1 MIGVEFAS
9 WFFEF
14 PEKNAGSSENS
25 VSYNTCHWSFFLEI
39 IVQEKFWG
47 CKEFLRQNCVYGMQQ
62 RNIFLCGEM
71 LLTLPYP
78 FICFRCLY
86 VSVYGRLQRG
96 YFFEKCKCCHSV
108 RGTDAKWCKERQPDP
123 ASLIPVS
130 FANLYRPMHYH
141 RLGSKILAFIA
152 VLLVCSSVFN
162 QNQLSSDIFP

>member
-14 PEKNAGSSENS
+14 PAKNAGSSENS
-25 VSYNTCHWSFFLEI
+25 VSYSTCHWSLFLEI

-47 CKEFLRQNCVYGMQQ
+47 CKEFLRQNCTYGIQQ

-86 VSVYGRLQRG
+86 VSVYSRLQRG
-96 YFFEKCKCCHSV
+96 YFFWKVQMLPQCQRE
-108 RGTDAKWCKERQPDP
+108 WCKVVQGKAACSCFSD
-123 ASLIPVS
+123 SCQFCKPVQTYAPS
-130 FANLYRPMHYH
+130 QA
-141 RLGSKILAFIA
+141 G
-152 VLLVCSSVFN
+152 V
-162 QNQLSSDIFP
+162 QNTGIYCCFTCM